1 VFLGVGL
8 LGTAVGWSR
17 LAAGEPVLVATRT
30 LAAGERV
37 GPQDVA
43 TARVRVADRDVAAA
57 WVPAGDRDRVV
68 GQALA
73 APAQAHQPLV
83 RSQLGGRPLLGP
95 GQVVFAVPVGPDT
108 AAGGQV
114 RPGDAVAVYVTW
126 SRGQAESQA
135 QELLPAVAVVDVGYG
150 GVPGGAGPGGAPAA
164 VAAATGRGG
173 AGRTPTWLTLAVTRE
188 QATALARARA
198 SGELFF
204 ALVPPE
210 GAAPVRAPG
219 AADTGAAGGGG

>member
-1 VFLGVGL
+1 MRAPSEPAPPAAGQAPRTGSPSLLPSHALRRSRPRRPDPRAAAGAVFLGVGL

-73 APAQAHQPLV
+73 APA
-83 RSQLGGRPLLGP
+83 
-95 GQVVFAVPVGPDT
+95 
-108 AAGGQV
+108 
-114 RPGDAVAVYVTW
+114 
-126 SRGQAESQA
+126 
-135 QELLPAVAVVDVGYG
+135 
-150 GVPGGAGPGGAPAA
+150 
-164 VAAATGRGG
+164 
-173 AGRTPTWLTLAVTRE
+173 
-188 QATALARARA
+188 
-198 SGELFF
+198 
-204 ALVPPE
+204 
-210 GAAPVRAPG
+210 
-219 AADTGAAGGGG
+219 